1 VSRLTFT
8 LLAAG
13 ALALIWTPYLAKA
26 QTTAAPAVP
35 AAAPAAD
42 SGPSAICTDRP
53 TKASNACTVDPGV
66 FQVEA
71 DLFNGAFQHAN
82 GVTTDTYLVTN
93 PTLKYGLTKTLDI
106 EANIAPYEVVRTHD
120 STGTHTES
128 GIGDLYL
135 RLKDEIYSSADGN
148 TQIGLYP
155 YLKAPTARHGVGN
168 GAVEGGVVVP
178 VNLKLNDKVTLT
190 FAPEAD
196 AFKDA
201 VGSGRHFNTAQVIN
215 VGYSLPNDYTVY
227 GEVWGDW
234 NFDPT
239 GTVRQYSLDFAV
251 AKLVNKSF
259 QLDGGVNF
267 GLNRATPGVQ
277 VYVGVSKKY

>member
-1 VSRLTFT
+1 VRISLF
-8 LLAAG
+8 LAAAFAPL
-13 ALALIWTPYLAKA
+13 ALAGMANA
-26 QTTAAPAVP
+26 QQ
-35 AAAPAAD
+35 AAAPAPLAD
-42 SGPSAICTDRP
+42 PGPSAICTDRP
-53 TKASNACTVDPGV
+53 TKSSNVCTVDPGV
-66 FQVEA
+66 FQVES
-71 DLFNGAFQHAN
+71 DLFNGTFQHLN

-106 EANIAPYEVVRTHD
+106 EANIVPYEIVRTHD
-120 STGTHTES
+120 QTGTSTQS
-128 GIGDLYL
+128 GIGDFYL
-135 RLKDEIYSSADGN
+135 KLKDQLYSSADGN

-155 YLKAPTARHGVGN
+155 YLKVPTAPRGIGN
-168 GAVEGGVVVP
+168 RAVEGGLIVP
-178 VNLKLNDKVTLT
+178 ISLKLNDKVTLG
-190 FAPEAD
+190 FAPEGD
-196 AFKDA
+196 AFKDST
-201 VGSGRHFNTAQVIN
+201 GSGRHFNTAQTIN

-234 NFDPT
+234 NFDPS

-267 GLNRATPGVQ
+267 GLNHATPGVQ